1 MSHLRE
7 HSLQLILPFTLRLK
21 KKTPLEYL
29 TFILIILYFKTIHT
43 HVIVSP
49 FITENFDPPNFEADH
64 FMQNGDDLVE
74 TIGRNDFYI
83 ETNDDIIR
91 PYTIVQNDFLSRE
104 EFQTDDDYNFQSR

>member
-1 MSHLRE
+1 
-7 HSLQLILPFTLRLK
+7 
-21 KKTPLEYL
+21 
-29 TFILIILYFKTIHT
+29 
-43 HVIVSP
+43 
-49 FITENFDPPNFEADH
+49 
-64 FMQNGDDLVE
+64 MQNGDDLVE